1 MDDCTCARL
10 KRLAIGA
17 KQSGVKLNP
26 PFRAEHIGSLL
37 RPRELKDAFGARIR
51 GNLAEPQ
58 FREIQE
64 RCIVDAIRLQEQAG
78 LETITD
84 GEFRRVAWSTGFVSA
99 LDGLESRHSIFEF
112 RDAAG
117 NSQRWD
123 TCYASGRLRRSRAIT
138 IEEFDFVARH
148 TRRTPKVTM
157 PAPSFLHFFRLGEC
171 ADPKVYPDLDEFWAD
186 LIQIYRDE
194 LIDLAAAGATYVQID
209 EVPQAMLCDEIVRA
223 KVREHGED
231 PERLLGLYIDAVNG
245 ILERRPPGMTV
256 GMHLCRG
263 NLRGQWM
270 AAGGYE
276 AIAERLFNDLKVDG
290 FFLEYDTPRA
300 GDFSP
305 LRLMPKDKFVRL
317 GLVSSKTSVLEDKD
331 QLKRRI
337 DQAAK
342 FAPLENLGISPQC
355 GFASTVGGNP
365 LTLDDEKAKLGLVV
379 EVAREVWD

>member
-1 MDDCTCARL
+1 MR
-10 KRLAIGA
+10 
-17 KQSGVKLNP
+17 
-26 PFRAEHIGSLL
+26 GSL
-37 RPRELKDAFGARIR
+37 E
-51 GNLAEPQ
+51 EPQ

-78 LETITD
+78 LDTITD

-99 LDGLESRHSIFEF
+99 LNGLESRQSIFEF
-112 RDAAG
+112 RDAAD

-123 TCYASGRLRRSRAIT
+123 TCFASGRLGRSHAIT
-138 IEEFDFVARH
+138 LEEFDFVRRH
-148 TRRTPKVTM
+148 TRWTPKVTM
-157 PAPSFLHFFRLGEC
+157 P
-171 ADPKVYPDLDEFWAD
+171 

-194 LIDLAAAGATYVQID
+194 LAELAAAGATYVQID

-223 KVREHGED
+223 KVRQHGED

-245 ILERRPPGMTV
+245 ILEKRPPRMTI

-305 LRLMPKDKFVRL
+305 LRMMPKDKFVRL
-317 GLVSSKTSVLEDKD
+317 GLVSSKTPVLEDKD

-365 LTLDDEKAKLGLVV
+365 LTLDDEKAKLNLVV
-379 EVAREVWD
+379 EVARELWG